1 MWIFL
6 VSFKMK
12 GQGHFRNIELSFSVQ
27 KNCQLQGK
35 QQWQT
40 PHCKMCFLLFAGL
53 EQKKKTLHLFETMQT
68 INIVNIEIQM

>member
-40 PHCKMCFLLFAGL
+40 PHCKTCFLQGL
-53 EQKKKTLHLFETMQT
+53 NKKNPLHLFETMQT